1 MQPKLSTWSVLAVAA
16 IAVVATGCA
25 TKKYVNTRVD
35 ETRTVL
41 DTRVG
46 GVETQVEDAQVRLDG
61 HDTQIDEMSKTAREA
76 LDRAIAAGQLA
87 EGKFLYETVLTDDSV
102 HFGFDEHAL
111 SEEARAALGAFAE
124 QVKASNDN
132 VYIEI
137 QGHTD
142 ATGPEEYNLTL
153 GERRAEAVRRY
164 LSQEQGFA
172 LHRIAVI
179 SYGEAE
185 PTADNSTR
193 EGRSQNRRVAL
204 VVLK

>member
-1 MQPKLSTWSVLAVAA
+1 MRIPTSSWGIAAVAA
-16 IAVVATGCA
+16 ALIASGCA

-35 ETRTVL
+35 ETRGAL
-41 DTRVG
+41 DERVA
-46 GVETQVEDAQVRLDG
+46 GVETQVEDVQVRLDQ
-61 HDTQIDEMSKTAREA
+61 HDTEIEEMSKTAREA
-76 LDRAIAAGQLA
+76 LERAIAAGQLA

-102 HFGFDEHAL
+102 HFGFDEDVLSPEAQTAL
-111 SEEARAALGAFAE
+111 KGFAE

-142 ATGPEEYNLTL
+142 ATGSEEYNLVL

-172 LHRIAVI
+172 LHRLAVI
-179 SYGEAE
+179 SYGESE
-185 PTADNSTR
+185 PAADNATR
-193 EGRSQNRRVAL
+193 EGRAQNRRVAL
-204 VVLK
+204 VVLR